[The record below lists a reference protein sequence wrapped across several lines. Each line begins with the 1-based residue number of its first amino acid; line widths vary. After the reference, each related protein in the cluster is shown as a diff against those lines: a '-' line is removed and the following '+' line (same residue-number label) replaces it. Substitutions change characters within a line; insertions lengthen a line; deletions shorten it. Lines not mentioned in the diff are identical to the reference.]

1 MSGTMVVLFPALRHV
16 VPSDYEAWFEQMA
29 AEGWHIDT
37 IKQWDSVFIKFHRGI
52 PKQYRFVYDPQVSP
66 RKDYIPFYEQFRWE
80 HLGCMASAHIWR
92 MEYDGERPQAFSD
105 QEGLAERNRHNIT
118 AASVSFFLFL
128 AAVIVLSLAAGF
140 AADSLSVGAR
150 NQLIAAATVFGAI
163 DLALGYV
170 LIQMWKSRFR

>member
-16 VPSDYEAWFEQMA
+16 IPSDYEAWFEQMA

-66 RKDYIPFYEQFRWE
+66 RKDYIPFYEQFGWE

-92 MEYDGERPQAFSD
+92 MEFDGERPQAFSD
-105 QEGLAERNRHNIT
+105 MPLAGIHFPKLIHCLLR
-118 AASVSFFLFL
+118 VSKIILL
-128 AAVIVLSLAAGF
+128 TL
-140 AADSLSVGAR
+140 
-150 NQLIAAATVFGAI
+150 
-163 DLALGYV
+163 YC
-170 LIQMWKSRFR
+170 K